1 MAKPGSGG
9 SQGNVMTK
17 IDPALTRFVVGLLAI
32 GLLGWAGLRAARRAS
47 ATRAELRAASAA
59 LASFADLRQ
68 RYSPAVAAESI
79 AWRRTWMELQ
89 DLGVVGDE
97 RLATAQFLA
106 RAAESAGMRDVKV
119 HIAPPDT
126 SSLAERLSRGGV
138 GRKPASFSL
147 SLEGRGG
154 MTSVIALLGRLP
166 HSVTATRLSM
176 TRDGSSA
183 RHRLSFAV
191 YELTFENGPPS
202 GLWSPAERVGAG
214 VGGSR
219 RPGG

>member
-1 MAKPGSGG
+1 MARPGG
-9 SQGNVMTK
+9 SAMARL
-17 IDPALTRFVVGLLAI
+17 DPAITRLAVGLVAI
-32 GLLGWAGLRAARRAS
+32 GLLGWAGLRAARRGA
-47 ATRAELRAASAA
+47 AVRTELRTADMT
-59 LASFADLRQ
+59 LASFADLRR

-89 DLGVVGDE
+89 DLGIVGDE

-106 RAAESAGMRDVKV
+106 RAAESAGLRDVKV

-126 SSLAERLSRGGV
+126 SSLAERLSRGGI
-138 GRKPASFSL
+138 GRKPASFGL

-154 MTSVIALLGRLP
+154 MSSVIALLGRLP
-166 HSVTATRLSM
+166 HSVTATRLGM
-176 TRDGSSA
+176 TRQGSSA
-183 RHRLSFAV
+183 RHQLSFAV

-202 GLWSPAERVGAG
+202 GLWSPAERDGAG
-214 VGGSR
+214 AGGGR

>member
-1 MAKPGSGG
+1 MATPGG
-9 SQGNVMTK
+9 SVMGK
-17 IDPALTRFVVGLLAI
+17 IDPAITRVAVGLIAI
-32 GLLGWAGLRAARRAS
+32 GVLGWAGLRAARRAA
-47 ATRAELRAASAA
+47 ATRNELRAAETA
-59 LASFADLRQ
+59 LASFAELRQ

-126 SSLAERLSRGGV
+126 SSLAERLSRGGI

-154 MTSVIALLGRLP
+154 MASVIALLGRLP
-166 HSVTATRLSM
+166 HSVTATRLHM
-176 TRDGSSA
+176 ARQGSSA
-183 RHRLSFAV
+183 RHQLSFAV

-202 GLWSPAERVGAG
+202 GLWSPAERDDAGAG
-214 VGGSR
+214 GGR

>member
-1 MAKPGSGG
+1 MAAKPGS
-9 SQGNVMTK
+9 SLVAK
-17 IDPALTRFVVGLLAI
+17 LDPAITRLVVGILAI
-32 GLLGWAGLRAARRAS
+32 GLLGWAGFRSAKRAA
-47 ATRAELRAASAA
+47 ATRTQLRTAEAA

-97 RLATAQFLA
+97 RLAAAQFLA

-119 HIAPPDT
+119 HIGAPDT
-126 SSLAERLSRGGV
+126 SSLAERLARGGI

-154 MTSVIALLGRLP
+154 MASVIALLGRLP
-166 HSVTATRLSM
+166 HSLTATRLDM
-176 TRDGSSA
+176 TRQGRSA
-183 RHRLSFAV
+183 RHQLSFAV
-191 YELTFENGPPS
+191 YELTFENGPPT
-202 GLWSPAERVGAG
+202 GIWSPAERVGAG
-214 VGGSR
+214 AGGGR

>member
-1 MAKPGSGG
+1 MAGKPGASIL
-9 SQGNVMTK
+9 SKV
-17 IDPALTRFVVGLLAI
+17 DPAVTRFAVGLIAI
-32 GLLGWAGLRAARRAS
+32 GLLGWAGLRAGRRA
-47 ATRAELRAASAA
+47 AASRDALRGVEA
-59 LASFADLRQ
+59 SLASFADLRR

-79 AWRRTWMELQ
+79 AWRRTLMELQ

-106 RAAESAGMRDVKV
+106 RAAESAGLREVKV

-126 SSLAERLSRGGV
+126 SSLEERLSRGGI

-154 MTSVIALLGRLP
+154 MASVIALLGRLP
-166 HSVTATRLSM
+166 HSVTATTLSM
-176 TRDGSSA
+176 TREGGSA

-202 GLWSPAERVGAG
+202 GLWSPVERGGAG
-214 VGGSR
+214 AGGVR